1 MHGEASA
8 STCLLTRFYH
18 PGHPD
23 HWRNT
28 KKFIFDRNKNL
39 VVTRP
44 GTQPATSLT
53 TGFFLMAWLANVTT
67 RFFFAWTMPNATT
80 GFFDSCRHMFFGS
93 NLLVCSQ
100 HSSLRN
106 YSGVQL
112 MMLGLFGCVTTGFFF
127 TRASWALSPQDF
139 FPTEPAWPCHH
150 KIFSRPDPDGTCHH
164 KIFISHF
171 KIKILW

>member
-1 MHGEASA
+1 
-8 STCLLTRFYH
+8 
-18 PGHPD
+18 
-23 HWRNT
+23 
-28 KKFIFDRNKNL
+28 
-39 VVTRP
+39 
-44 GTQPATSLT
+44 
-53 TGFFLMAWLANVTT
+53 MAWLANVTT

-112 MMLGLFGCVTTGFFF
+112 MMLGLFGCVTTGFFLSEPAGHCHHRF
-127 TRASWALSPQDF
+127 FFDGAGSAMSPQDCF
-139 FPTEPAWPCHH
+139 
-150 KIFSRPDPDGTCHH
+150 RPDPDGPCHH

-171 KIKILW
+171 KIKILWRENKNFLWRDALHPSTHPHPNPTT